1 MATIIACIILLVPLL
16 LIELA
21 KGKRGRRR
29 GWGRAVPMSRIIR
42 TAARYAASSGR
53 KKIMKTAKPEWG
65 VAHLLPDYGSACRSC
80 RYCPTLHKG

>member
-53 KKIMKTAKPEWG
+53 RK
-65 VAHLLPDYGSACRSC
+65 R
-80 RYCPTLHKG
+80 